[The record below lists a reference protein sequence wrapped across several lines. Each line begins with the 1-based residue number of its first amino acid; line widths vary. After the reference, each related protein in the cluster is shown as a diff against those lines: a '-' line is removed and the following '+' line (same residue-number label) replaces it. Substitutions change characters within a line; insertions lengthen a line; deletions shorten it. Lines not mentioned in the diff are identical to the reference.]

1 MGGMAVKARRQAL
14 ILSIIKERPI
24 ATQDDLGEALRA
36 EGIEVT
42 QATLSR
48 DIKELGLTKI
58 PTPDGRYRYALPHD
72 RPLADV
78 LRRAERMFEDAVIG
92 VDYTENLVIVKT
104 LSGAANGVADALDD
118 LEWQEVVGIL
128 AGDDTILIVVR
139 RREQTEAVVERL
151 LKLRR

>member
-1 MGGMAVKARRQAL
+1 MKARRQAL
-14 ILSIIKERPI
+14 ILSIIKEKPI
-24 ATQDDLGEALRA
+24 ATQEDLNEALRA

-78 LRRAERMFEDAVIG
+78 IRRAERMFEDAVIG
-92 VDYTENLVIVKT
+92 VDYTDNLVVVKT

-151 LKLRR
+151 LKLRG